1 MNTHARRS
9 HPATYQDVIDAPPNM
24 VAELANGRLHLHP
37 RPASR
42 HARASFRMAGR
53 LDTLF
58 PSGPDDPGGW
68 HFAIEPELH
77 FGTDVLVPDLAGWR
91 RERMPVYPDAP
102 FFTLAPD
109 WACEILSPSTRR
121 FDLTEKRALYGANGV
136 AHLWLLDPDART
148 LETFRLAAG
157 AWTLAA
163 AFGEDDEVRAA
174 PFETLA
180 FPLAVLWPDWSE

>member
-9 HPATYQDVIDAPPNM
+9 RPATYQDVIDAPPNM

-37 RPASR
+37 RPARATPAPASAWPDGSTPCSQAARTTPAAGTSR
-42 HARASFRMAGR
+42 SSRSFTSAPTSWSPTSPAGAASGCLSTPTLRSSPRPR
-53 LDTLF
+53 LGLR
-58 PSGPDDPGGW
+58 DP
-68 HFAIEPELH
+68 L
-77 FGTDVLVPDLAGWR
+77 
-91 RERMPVYPDAP
+91 
-102 FFTLAPD
+102 
-109 WACEILSPSTRR
+109 PSTRR

-174 PFETLA
+174 PFETLT